1 MRRSRGWGSAVALVG
16 ALLCATV
23 AHAEDDAGRALLK
36 QVIDAVPK
44 VPFIA
49 KMVLKS
55 QNGLER
61 DMTLERKPTKEGDAT
76 YLEVTAPDNLKDT
89 RFLFFERGPAG
100 TTQYM
105 YIPFMKRT
113 IQIRDEARKQPF
125 LGSEFYV
132 SDLILP
138 DLEAFKYTVVGQETV
153 GGRACTLVQS
163 EPKSPGPDEMY
174 SKLVLAIDPKDS
186 LIVRTQFYDPKGKLL
201 KVWSIDKFE
210 KVDSYW
216 TPLRQTV
223 ANVQENTQ
231 SDLTLTEV
239 KYNAEVPDSVFTK
252 PHLER

>member
-1 MRRSRGWGSAVALVG
+1 MRRSRGWAFAVALSV
-16 ALLCATV
+16 AVLWATT
-23 AHAEDDAGRALLK
+23 ARADDDAGRALLK

-49 KMVLKS
+49 KMILKS
-55 QNGLER
+55 QNGLVRE
-61 DMTLERKPTKEGDAT
+61 MTLERKPTKEGDAT

-100 TTQYM
+100 TSQYM
-105 YIPFMKRT
+105 YVPFMKRT

-138 DLEAFKYTVVGQETV
+138 DLDAFKYAVVGQETV

-163 EPKSPGPDEMY
+163 EPKTPGPDEMY
-174 SKLVLAIDPKDS
+174 SRLVLAIDPKDS
-186 LIVRTQFYDPKGKLL
+186 LILRTQFYDPKGNLM
-201 KVWSIDKFE
+201 KVWTIDKFE
-210 KVDSYW
+210 QVDSYW
-216 TPLRQTV
+216 TPMQQTV
-223 ANVQENTQ
+223 ANVPENTQ
-231 SDLTLTEV
+231 SVLTLTEV
-239 KYNAEVPDSVFTK
+239 KYNANVPDLVFTK